1 MTRQKSCHGCLGGKQ
16 YLAIAADGSIYF
28 CSSLADAPEFKM
40 GDVFAGIDREKQQYF
55 DAQFNVNNRPECK
68 TCWARNLCGG
78 GCLWE
83 ARTTTGDPMSPNPVF
98 VSRRAI
104 AMNWR
109 WRCVWRLQKPM
120 RLCCSGVMIWKWLH
134 KPLAEQDQNRP
145 PGIPLRPGRLLQ
157 AYRCDE
163 YLLSCLYA

>member
-1 MTRQKSCHGCLGGKQ
+1 MLTREKSCHGCLGGKQ

-40 GDVFAGIDREKQQYF
+40 GDVFAGIDREKQQHF

-83 ARTTTGDPMSPNPVF
+83 ARTTTGDPMYPNPVACEQT
-98 VSRRAI
+98 RYRYELAMEMCMEI
-104 AMNWR
+104 AEEDA
-109 WRCVWRLQKPM
+109 
-120 RLCCSGVMIWKWLH
+120 S
-134 KPLAEQDQNRP
+134 
-145 PGIPLRPGRLLQ
+145 LLQ
-157 AYRCDE
+157 RRYDLE
-163 YLLSCLYA
+163 VVS